1 LLKKDED
8 CTWESV
14 HLRFEQ
20 LKRQDLSNNEQ
31 FWNAHI
37 AELQQQPMSGLTGDS
52 KMKSKI
58 KLADYLQKRVQSVMS
73 TNNPQKG
80 PLSWFLWT
88 TNLETQLGNFL
99 GLGTFGAV
107 SECTWFGMVCLK
119 NPSIL
124 LLMGIKSVILLMK
137 LESRRT

>member
-1 LLKKDED
+1 MGVANPSASL
-8 CTWESV
+8 V
-14 HLRFEQ
+14 
-20 LKRQDLSNNEQ
+20 
-31 FWNAHI
+31 AG
-37 AELQQQPMSGLTGDS
+37 LQQQPMSGLTGDS
-52 KMKSKI
+52 KTKAKI

-107 SECTWFGMVCLK
+107 SECTWFGMVCAK
-119 NPSIL
+119 KSFNPFVNGDQECDFANEV
-124 LLMGIKSVILLMK
+124 GITANLNIHTLCN
-137 LESRRT
+137 

>member
-52 KMKSKI
+52 KTRAKI
-58 KLADYLQKRVQSVMS
+58 KPPIWKHS
-73 TNNPQKG
+73 
-80 PLSWFLWT
+80 
-88 TNLETQLGNFL
+88 
-99 GLGTFGAV
+99 
-107 SECTWFGMVCLK
+107 
-119 NPSIL
+119 
-124 LLMGIKSVILLMK
+124 
-137 LESRRT
+137 

>member
-14 HLRFEQ
+14 HWRFEE
-20 LKRQDLSNNEQ
+20 LTRQDLSNNEQ

-52 KMKSKI
+52 KTRAKI
-58 KLADYLQKRVQSVMS
+58 KLADYLQKWVQSVMS

-80 PLSWFLWT
+80 PLSWLLWT
-88 TNLETQLGNFL
+88 TNLET
-99 GLGTFGAV
+99 
-107 SECTWFGMVCLK
+107 
-119 NPSIL
+119 
-124 LLMGIKSVILLMK
+124 
-137 LESRRT
+137 